1 MDTLKSQ
8 PQYTVIDLVKACEQW
23 AYFLELGVGSC
34 PDCLLNPN
42 KATTISSDG
51 KRAIMTGIYSDELQY
66 LTQDEAVKLKR
77 TAQWR
82 SNDRDNT

>member
-1 MDTLKSQ
+1 MARIEIEK
-8 PQYTVIDLVKACEQW
+8 PEFTVIDLVRACEQW
-23 AYFLELGVGSC
+23 AYFLEFGKGSC

-66 LTQDEAVKLKR
+66 LTQDEAIALKK
-77 TAQWR
+77 TAKWK
-82 SNDRDNT
+82 TTTTI